1 MSATVSFVVST
12 LEKSAAYVVSK
23 HHTNVITLGSLFVV
37 CRFATTAK
45 ATQTQ
50 ASLLVYGDS

>member
-1 MSATVSFVVST
+1 MSFAVRT

-23 HHTNVITLGSLFVV
+23 PHTNVITLGSLFVAR
-37 CRFATTAK
+37 RFATTAK

-50 ASLLVYGDS
+50 TSLLADGDS